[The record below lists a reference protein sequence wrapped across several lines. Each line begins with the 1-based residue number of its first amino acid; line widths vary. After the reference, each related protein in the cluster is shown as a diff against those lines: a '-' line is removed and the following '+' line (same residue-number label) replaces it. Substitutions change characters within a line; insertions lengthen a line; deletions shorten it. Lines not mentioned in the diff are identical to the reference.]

1 MGLNNL
7 AIQIGLTFFLSLFP
21 FLCCIGAFETIIDK
35 LTPIREVFERWT
47 LDKQTNVKMIASQ
60 MERKIE

>member
-1 MGLNNL
+1 VL
-7 AIQIGLTFFLSLFP
+7 LTTSFHKF
-21 FLCCIGAFETIIDK
+21 
-35 LTPIREVFERWT
+35 TPIREVFGRWT